1 MRYQN
6 PILKIRRL
14 EGFLRLLVL
23 IAFLLAAIPIHSQD
37 KKPNKSDDQDV
48 IKVTSNLVS
57 LDVIVKDKRGKPVTD
72 LKAEDFTVSENGVPQ
87 KIEFFD
93 STLSSL
99 GVTGQSTDAVA
110 STVEKPQ
117 SPAGFPRNIIALVL
131 DGQSTEL
138 GNLKHVREGMLK
150 YIRERIT
157 DNDSV
162 ALFSISG
169 GLQLLQP
176 FTHDKGALIAAVE
189 KAYDSS
195 IVSKTSEA
203 RGISENISALRDKIS
218 AGPPGDSVAS
228 SPAAGAAGSAMAEKM
243 IAQRMLEQYIQ
254 LRSAL
259 STQQTRPV
267 LAALAAIAE
276 GLRSVPGKKTLV
288 MFSQGFVATE
298 ALDWQVQSTIDLA
311 NRANVAI
318 YIIDSTGLTGGTP
331 TSGALVAASPLAGI
345 SGELGMEQ
353 RRRAAAGESV
363 FDISRQEGLNRQQDL
378 LYRISEDTG
387 GHFLKNTND
396 IGAGLER
403 IDTEIR
409 SRYTLA
415 YRSTDANF
423 DGSFRKVKIEV
434 RRADTNVLARSG
446 YYAIPPSQIV
456 PISPDDRKLLAS
468 FASMEA
474 NPTLPLSLELN
485 SFRSRDGFYIVPL
498 SFEVDPG
505 VVQFDRKGDK
515 QRLQLDVLGV
525 VRAQGD
531 DKILSRLGGNFDVSL
546 SPQQYESI
554 SHDKIFYRQDIQLY
568 AGSYTVD
575 LIVRD
580 RLSGKVSAKREKLEL
595 PSDDA
600 SFWTTDAVL
609 SRHADPFK
617 GPSRNGDVFT
627 EGSVQIRP
635 SPSREFHSTDNLIVF
650 LQLYNAAVSRE
661 TGTPLVR
668 VTVTLMKDGK
678 QVTRPIDYQLT
689 ETATDPIP
697 HLTLARYI
705 KLTGLPAGK
714 YSAIIESRDLVQ
726 QKVSKQ
732 EAWFVI
738 MP

>member
-14 EGFLRLLVL
+14 KGFLSLLMLIVFL
-23 IAFLLAAIPIHSQD
+23 IAATPIHSQD

-57 LDVIVKDKRGKPVTD
+57 LDVIVKDKKGKPVTD

-93 STLSSL
+93 STLSTL
-99 GVTGQSTDAVA
+99 GVTGQSTDAAA
-110 STVEKPQ
+110 STKQKPQ
-117 SPAGFPRNIIALVL
+117 SPAGFPRNIVALVL

-138 GNLKHVREGMLK
+138 ANLKHVREGMLK
-150 YIRERIT
+150 YIRVRIT

-169 GLQLLQP
+169 GLQLLQS
-176 FTHDKGALIAAVE
+176 FTQDKAKLIAAVE

-195 IVSKTSEA
+195 TVSKTSEA
-203 RGISENISALRDKIS
+203 RGLSEDIRAMREQ
-218 AGPPGDSVAS
+218 VAS
-228 SPAAGAAGSAMAEKM
+228 GPELIGGTIPPAGVSVSMAAQAL
-243 IAQRMLEQYIQ
+243 IARHVLEQYIA
-254 LRSAL
+254 LRSTL

-267 LAALAAIAE
+267 LAALAAICE
-276 GLRSVPGKKTLV
+276 GLRSIPGKKTLV
-288 MFSQGFVATE
+288 MFSQGFIASET
-298 ALDWQVQSTIDLA
+298 LDWQVQSTIDIA

-318 YIIDSTGLTGGTP
+318 YIIDSGGLTGGAP
-331 TSGALVAASPLAGI
+331 MSGALVSGSPLGGI
-345 SGELGMEQ
+345 SGGLEMEQ
-353 RRRAAAGESV
+353 RRRSAAGESV
-363 FDISRQEGLNRQQDL
+363 FDITRQEGLNRQQDL

-387 GHFLKNTND
+387 GHFIKNTND
-396 IGAGLER
+396 IAGGLER
-403 IDTEIR
+403 IDAEIR

-415 YRSTDANF
+415 YRSTDQNF

-456 PISPDDRKLLAS
+456 PMSPDDRKLLAN
-468 FASMEA
+468 FAGMEE
-474 NPTLPLSLELN
+474 NSTLPLSLEL
-485 SFRSRDGFYIVPL
+485 SSYRSRDGFYIVPL
-498 SFEVDPG
+498 SFEVDPR

-525 VRAQGD
+525 VRAEGD

-580 RLSGKVSAKREKLEL
+580 RLSGKVAAKREKLEL
-595 PSDDA
+595 PTDDA
-600 SFWTTDAVL
+600 NFWTTGAVL
-609 SRHADPFK
+609 SRHADPLK
-617 GPSRNGDVFT
+617 GSSRNSDVFT

-650 LQLYNAAVSRE
+650 FQLYNAAVSRE

-678 QVTRPIDYQLT
+678 AVTRPIDYQLT
-689 ETATDPIP
+689 ETATNPIP
-697 HLTLARYI
+697 HLTLAKYI

-714 YSAIIESRDLVQ
+714 YSAVIESRDLVQ
-726 QKVSKQ
+726 QKVARQ
-732 EAWFVI
+732 EASFLI
-738 MP
+738 AP